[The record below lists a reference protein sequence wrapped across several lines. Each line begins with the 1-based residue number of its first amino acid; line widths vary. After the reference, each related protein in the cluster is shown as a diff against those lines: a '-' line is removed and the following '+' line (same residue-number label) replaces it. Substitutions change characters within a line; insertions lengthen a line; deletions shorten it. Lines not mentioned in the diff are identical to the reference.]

1 MNLGGRL
8 RDAGSSL
15 GSLLRDRAKLREIA
29 KRWMTR
35 DAAMASLFVLLPIAA
50 VPRIWTMIADQG
62 VFWPDEIY
70 QSIEQAHRL
79 VYGYGMV
86 PWEFR
91 DGARSWVFPGMLAAV
106 LKFFSFFGKTTGPD
120 VVHAAKGFMVALAL
134 VGLVATMKLAQNIG
148 GETAAFLAGVWY
160 ALFPSTIVYG
170 SRCMSEMASGPVL
183 ALAAWLAFDG
193 GRKKELFA
201 GALAALAIYL
211 RYQNGLIGVGLGLTL
226 LARRRWW
233 DLLWFSITAV
243 LVGIL
248 GGWLDKL
255 TWGDWFHSFFVYWK
269 FNVTEGKAAKWGVAE
284 ASYYATTVWT
294 ATGSS
299 LVVIGIGYLL
309 SLRRTLILTVT
320 LGLFVA
326 AHVETPHKEYR
337 FMMPIVPLVLAVSAG
352 GLAWIIDKVPDIRGK
367 KMVSWVAA
375 GIGSLTGALLAYKLA
390 TITFCDLGAFCDN
403 AVGKTAPWHHEEGP
417 NLCFWE
423 AGQHNDL
430 CGMGM
435 SGVPLISS
443 GGYSYLHKNV
453 PFTSAGDTR
462 VANYIAI
469 PKLRPPPPEYRL
481 VGFYG
486 DFALFKRDGDCAPAP
501 YFRQMFP

>member
-1 MNLGGRL
+1 MDLG
-8 RDAGSSL
+8 DL
-15 GSLLRDRAKLREIA
+15 GATAKGWA
-29 KRWMTR
+29 SGVKRWALGDSPMKS
-35 DAAMASLFVLLPIAA
+35 AVVLLPIAA
-50 VPRIWTMIADQG
+50 GPRIWTMIVDQG

-70 QSIEQAHRL
+70 QSIEQAHR
-79 VYGYGMV
+79 VVFGYGMV

-91 DGARSWVFPGMLAAV
+91 DGARSWVYPGILAGV
-106 LKFFSFFGKTTGPD
+106 LKFFSFFGRMTGPD
-120 VVHAAKGFMVALAL
+120 VVHAAKGFMVLIAVL
-134 VGLVATMKLAQNIG
+134 GLLATMKLANRIG

-170 SRCMSEMASGPVL
+170 SRCMSEMASGPTLV
-183 ALAAWLAFDG
+183 AAAWLAFDG
-193 GRKKELFA
+193 GRKKELLA

-226 LARRRWW
+226 LLRRRWW
-233 DLLWFSITAV
+233 DTLWFSLAAV
-243 LVGIL
+243 VVGIL

-255 TWGDWFHSFFVYWK
+255 TWGEWFHSFFVYWK
-269 FNVTEGKAAKWGVAE
+269 FNVTEGKASKWGVAD

-294 ATGSS
+294 ATGWP
-299 LVVIGIGYLL
+299 LVLIALGYLL
-309 SLRRTLILTVT
+309 SLRRTAVLTLT

-326 AHVETPHKEYR
+326 AHVATPHKEYR

-352 GLAWIIDKVPDIRGK
+352 GLAWILDKLPDVRGK
-367 KMVSWVAA
+367 KTVSWVAA
-375 GIGSLTGALLAYKLA
+375 ALGSLTGAFLAYKLA
-390 TITFCDLGAFCDN
+390 TITFCDMGSFCDV
-403 AVGKTAPWHHEEGP
+403 AVGKTPPWHHEEGP
-417 NLCFWE
+417 NLSFWE

-430 CGMGM
+430 CGIGM

-453 PFTSAGDTR
+453 PILSAGDTR
-462 VANYIAI
+462 GANYMAI
-469 PKLRPPPPEYRL
+469 PRLRPPPPNYRL

-486 DFALFKRDGDCAPAP
+486 DFALFKREGGCEPAP